1 MCRHF
6 AYLGPVVPLEHL
18 VISPPFGLMRQS
30 WAPRQQQF
38 GNVNVDGFGLG
49 WYLDGEDR
57 PVRYR
62 RTLPIWADAN
72 LADLLR
78 PVRTGAA
85 LGAVRSATVGNA
97 VVETANAPFTS
108 DRWLFS
114 HNGILPGWPEA
125 AADLAAELDWP
136 KLARVQNLIDSTL
149 LWALVL
155 DRLESGVDPVTAITE
170 VTVAA
175 RKIPDARVN
184 LLLHTGDRIV
194 ATAAGDS
201 LVYLRGEHPDPEGRP
216 TSAVIVASEPFDETD
231 GWVEVAAD
239 HVLVAT
245 AGSVDVRPL
254 SPALLE
260 TS

>member
-6 AYLGPVVPLEHL
+6 AYLGPAVPLEHL
-18 VISPPFGLMRQS
+18 VIAPPFGLMRQS
-30 WAPRQQQF
+30 WAPRHQQF
-38 GNVNVDGFGLG
+38 GNVNVDGFGIG
-49 WYLDGEDR
+49 WYLDGEER

-72 LADLLR
+72 LPDLIR
-78 PVRTGAA
+78 PVRTTAV

-97 VVETANAPFTS
+97 VVETATSPFTA
-108 DRWLFS
+108 DQWLFS
-114 HNGILPGWPEA
+114 HNGILPGWPTSARELAGQLDWA
-125 AADLAAELDWP
+125 ALAA
-136 KLARVQNLIDSTL
+136 QQILIDSTL

-155 DRLESGVDPVTAITE
+155 DRLRRGVDPATAVAE

-175 RKIPDARVN
+175 REIPDARVN
-184 LLLHTGDRIV
+184 LLLHTGDRII

-201 LVYLRGEHPDPEGRP
+201 LCYLQGEHPDPEGNP
-216 TSAVIVASEPFDETD
+216 MPAVIVASEPFDDSD
-231 GWVEVAAD
+231 GWIEAAPN

-245 AGSVDVRPL
+245 ADAVDVRPL
-254 SPALLE
+254 SPALME

>member
-6 AYLGPVVPLEHL
+6 AYLGPSVPLEHL
-18 VISPPFGLMRQS
+18 VLAPPYGPVRQS
-30 WAPRQQQF
+30 WAPRHQQF
-38 GNVNVDGFGLG
+38 GNVNVDGFGVG
-49 WYLDGEDR
+49 WYVEGEER

-72 LADLLR
+72 LPDVIR
-78 PVRTGAA
+78 PVRTTAV

-97 VVETANAPFTS
+97 VVETATAPFAAG
-108 DRWLFS
+108 RWLFS
-114 HNGILPGWPEA
+114 HNGILPGWPESA
-125 AADLAAELDWP
+125 RALAGQLDWT
-136 KLARVQNLIDSTL
+136 AIAGQQILIDSTL

-155 DRLESGVDPVTAITE
+155 DRLQRGVDPATAVAE

-175 RKIPDARVN
+175 RAIPDARVN
-184 LLLHTGDRIV
+184 LLLHTGEAIV

-201 LVYLRGEHPDPEGRP
+201 LVYLQGEHPDPEGRP
-216 TSAVIVASEPFDETD
+216 VPAVIVASEPFDDSD
-231 GWVEVAAD
+231 GWVDVPAE

-245 AGSVDVRPL
+245 ADSVDVRPL
-254 SPALLE
+254 SPALME

>member
-6 AYLGPVVPLEHL
+6 AYLGPQVPLEHL
-18 VISPPFGLMRQS
+18 VISPPFGLMRQA
-30 WAPRQQQF
+30 WKPRRQQF

-49 WYLDGEDR
+49 WYVEGEDR

-72 LADLLR
+72 LVDLLR

-85 LGAVRSATVGNA
+85 LGAVRGATEGNA

-108 DRWLFS
+108 GRWLFS
-114 HNGILPGWPEA
+114 HNGILPGWPDA
-125 AADLAAELDWP
+125 AAELASQLSWP
-136 KLARVQNLIDSTL
+136 ALARIQNVIDSTL

-155 DRLESGVDPVTAITE
+155 DRLEAGADPVETIRD

-175 RKIPDARVN
+175 RRIPNARVN
-184 LLLHTGDRIV
+184 LLLHTGDAIV

-201 LVYLRGEHPDPEGRP
+201 LCYLHGEHPDPEGRP
-216 TSAVIVASEPFDETD
+216 SPAVIVASEPFDDTD
-231 GWVEVAAD
+231 GWVDVPPD
-239 HVLVAT
+239 HLLAAT
-245 AGSVDVRPL
+245 ADSVEVVAL
-254 SPALLE
+254 PAPLLE
-260 TS
+260 SA